1 MIFDFPVLQFI
12 WWVLVGAV
20 LIIYSTTAGFDF
32 GVTMLMP
39 FMNRHPKFKDNDAE
53 RRLIL
58 NTIAP
63 TWDGNQT
70 WLVFAGGAL
79 FVIWPAVYG
88 AVFSGL
94 YFLMFTILWAFF
106 LRPPGFDYREK
117 LPSQGWRT
125 TWDWALL
132 ISAILPVFSF
142 GLIIG
147 NLFLGLPLAYDPILL
162 RSFYLGTFLGLFHP
176 FAVVCGIAA
185 VFMCLMHGTAYL
197 NRRTEADLKE
207 FFQSLQSKFTIMF
220 LIMMTLAGLMLM
232 HIPGYI
238 LLAMPSQPTLDPL
251 HNVVAVA
258 PGLWWQSI
266 VLSPFKI
273 LPVVLI
279 YLFAILSLSTKRL
292 GSGHLSFWLSGAT
305 IAATIILFGATLF
318 PFIVPSSINP
328 AQSLTVWN
336 ATSAQYTL
344 MGMFY
349 ICLFFL
355 VIIFIYKFW
364 AFSMLWRDKKTL
376 NTKDVAK
383 NSHHFY

>member
-1 MIFDFPVLQFI
+1 MIFDYPVLQFI

-20 LIIYSTTAGFDF
+20 LIIYATTAGFDF

-39 FMNRHPKFKDNDAE
+39 FMNRKATFSDNDTE

-88 AVFSGL
+88 AVFAGL

-106 LRPPGFDYREK
+106 LRPPGFDYRSK
-117 LPSQGWRT
+117 LTSETWRK
-125 TWDWALL
+125 TWDWALF

-147 NLFLGLPLAYDPILL
+147 NLFLGLPIMYDPIML
-162 RSFYLGTFLGLFHP
+162 RSFYLGHFFGLFHP
-176 FAVVCGIAA
+176 FAVVCGITA

-197 NRRTEADLKE
+197 NRRTEGELKQ

-220 LIMMTLAGLMLM
+220 LVMLTLAGFMLT

-238 LLAMPSQPTLDPL
+238 LLAMPAQPTLDPL
-251 HNVVAVA
+251 HNVVAIG

-266 VLSPFKI
+266 VLEPLKA
-273 LPVVLI
+273 LPMVFI
-279 YLFAILSLSTKRL
+279 YVCAILALATQRL
-292 GSGHLSFWLSGAT
+292 GRGSLSFWLSGAT
-305 IAATIILFGATLF
+305 IAFTMILFGAGLF
-318 PFIVPSSINP
+318 PFIVPSSISP
-328 AQSLTVWN
+328 AESLTIWN

-349 ICLFFL
+349 ISLVFL
-355 VIIFIYKFW
+355 VPIFIYKFW
-364 AFSMLWRDKKTL
+364 GFNMLWRDKKTL
-376 NTKDVAK
+376 NTHDVKENA
-383 NSHHFY
+383 HHFY

>member
-1 MIFDFPVLQFI
+1 MIFDYPVLQLI

-20 LIIYSTTAGFDF
+20 LIIYATTAGFDF
-32 GVTMLMP
+32 GVTMMMP
-39 FMNRHPKFKDNDAE
+39 FMNRHEKFSDNDTE

-79 FVIWPAVYG
+79 FVIWPSVYG

-117 LPSQGWRT
+117 LPSETWRK

-132 ISAILPVFSF
+132 ISAILPIFSF

-147 NLFLGLPLAYDPILL
+147 NLFLGLPIMYDPITL
-162 RSFYLGTFLGLFHP
+162 RSFYLGHFFGLFHP
-176 FAVVCGIAA
+176 FAVVCGITA
-185 VFMCLMHGTAYL
+185 VFMCLMHGSAYL
-197 NRRTEADLKE
+197 NRRTESDLKQ
-207 FFQSLQSKFTIMF
+207 FFQSLQSKFTLLF
-220 LIMMTLAGLMLM
+220 LVMMTIAGLMLT

-238 LLAMPSQPTLDPL
+238 LLAMPAQPTLDPL
-251 HNVVAVA
+251 HNVVAIG

-266 VLSPFKI
+266 IASPLKA
-273 LPVVLI
+273 LAVVFV
-279 YLFAILSLSTKRL
+279 YLFAILSLSTLRL
-292 GSGHLSFWLSGAT
+292 GRGTLSFWLSGAT
-305 IAATIILFGATLF
+305 IAFTIILFGTGLF
-318 PFIVPSSINP
+318 PFIVPSSISP
-328 AQSLTVWN
+328 AESLTLWN
-336 ATSAQYTL
+336 ATSAPYTL

-349 ICLFFL
+349 ISLVFL

-364 AFSMLWRDKKTL
+364 GFHMIWRDKKTL
-376 NTKDVAK
+376 NTEDVNE